1 MLPRFQDNLIVRR
14 ALYHIPPKFGMS
26 LLARLQRLLV
36 VKKAEVECSVRLEGQ
51 FETLEQLSSSEGTP
65 VSS

>member
-1 MLPRFQDNLIVRR
+1 LLPRFQDNLIARR

-36 VKKAEVECSVRLEGQ
+36 VRKAEVKGVGWLEEQ
-51 FETLEQLSSSEGTP
+51 FETLEQLSSSEATA